1 MPELAN
7 DPECRLTLWQVD
19 QVRSDFAIEND
30 LQFIMGQL
38 ARVPDRGW
46 LSRMLLLGGS
56 ADRSPT
62 ARPCRPATV
71 FDFRPPPAR
80 GRAHASREGQAEHT
94 RPLLPVRDEIA
105 PLRVVE
111 IEPAHDGKA
120 VGVNQRPVD
129 AGAGGRGRRP
139 DRRPR

>member
-80 GRAHASREGQAEHT
+80 APRQGKCWRCRAPPRAIDYSYGLNLFKAQLLKNDKHLIAAGPAEPQMQPWRT
-94 RPLLPVRDEIA
+94 DL
-105 PLRVVE
+105 
-111 IEPAHDGKA
+111 
-120 VGVNQRPVD
+120 
-129 AGAGGRGRRP
+129 
-139 DRRPR
+139 